1 MDREALIHFV
11 GGAVGG
17 TTGTAITCPLEVV
30 KTRMQSSKGFDSTIG
45 NGPSTSTGKDRKN
58 RKKLNEYVQ
67 GSPQSKSSKNG
78 GSLKTVSHRNGY
90 GSNFRLRGQYA
101 MERLV
106 SPRHQGLDIA
116 RLFNN
121 EPTTSTK
128 MLLQHCSRNFAS
140 SAESKSKPLPGTLVF
155 RYMMQIVKTEGV
167 TGLYKGLIPNLIG
180 VAPSK
185 AVYFYTYSTSKRF
198 WNDRQTFVPNSAIV
212 HMVSAGSA
220 GFVAASVVNPIWLV
234 KTRLQL
240 NKESIGIWAMIKRV
254 YHKEGIRGFYKGV
267 TASYAGVSETMI
279 QFCIYEYF
287 RSVLLTKANEFDK
300 GKMDFLNFMVAGG
313 SAKFIACVLAYPH
326 EVVRTR
332 LREESEIKRG
342 FFDTLYQLYKE
353 GYRAMYRGLSVQLMR
368 TVPNTAITMGTYEFV
383 VYILHHF

>member
-1 MDREALIHFV
+1 MFMDREALIHFV

-17 TTGTAITCPLEVV
+17 TAGTAITCPLEVV
-30 KTRMQSSKGFDSTIG
+30 KTRMQSSRGLDPSATSS
-45 NGPSTSTGKDRKN
+45 GPSTSTGKQQ
-58 RKKLNEYVQ
+58 L
-67 GSPQSKSSKNG
+67 QSQPKSSSVKSDSITKSVGNR
-78 GSLKTVSHRNGY
+78 SAY
-90 GSNFRLRGQYA
+90 GSNFRIRAHFLADFGGFQ
-101 MERLV
+101 
-106 SPRHQGLDIA
+106 
-116 RLFNN
+116 RLFGSSNVN
-121 EPTTSTK
+121 YLLFQQQQQSIRGFSTN
-128 MLLQHCSRNFAS
+128 L
-140 SAESKSKPLPGTLVF
+140 ETKPGRRGFVVF
-155 RYMMQIVKTEGV
+155 RYINQVVRTEGI
-167 TGLYKGLIPNLIG
+167 GALYKGLIPNLIG

-198 WNDRQTFVPNSAIV
+198 WNDSDFFVPNSAIV

-220 GFVAASVVNPIWLV
+220 GFVAASAVNPIWLV

-240 NKESIGIWAMIKRV
+240 HKGPIGIWPMVKRV
-254 YHKEGIRGFYKGV
+254 YQREGFKGFYKGV

-287 RSVLLTKANEFDK
+287 RGVLLSQTDSTDK
-300 GKMDFLNFMVAGG
+300 RKMDFLNFMVAGG

-332 LREESEIKRG
+332 LREESEVQRG
-342 FFDTLYQLYKE
+342 FFRTLHQLYKE

-383 VYILHHF
+383 VYMLHHSF